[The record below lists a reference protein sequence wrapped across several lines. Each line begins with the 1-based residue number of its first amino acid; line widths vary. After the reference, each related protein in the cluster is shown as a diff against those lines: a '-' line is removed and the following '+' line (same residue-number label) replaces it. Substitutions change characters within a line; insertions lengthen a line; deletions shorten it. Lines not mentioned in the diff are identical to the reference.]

1 MTSRLFRKFCLIAV
15 LFLPIAAVAID
26 ADEQFDDPVLQTRYE
41 AIIAEIRC
49 PMCQNEAIKDSNA
62 MIAEDLRREVARLL
76 RDGRSDM
83 EIYDFLVERY
93 GEFVLYRPRA
103 SGKTLYLWLAPG
115 LLLLVGLVSMVQ
127 VVRRRAA
134 LPIDIDAD
142 EQE

>member
-1 MTSRLFRKFCLIAV
+1 MKKLITLITILLPV
-15 LFLPIAAVAID
+15 LAMGID
-26 ADEQFDDPVLQTRYE
+26 ANQQFDDPVLQTRYE

-76 RDGRSDM
+76 TEGRSDA

-103 SGKTLYLWLAPG
+103 SGRTLYLWLAPG
-115 LLLLVGLVSMVQ
+115 LLLLGGVLLLVQ
-127 VVRRRAA
+127 VLRRRMA
-134 LPIDIDAD
+134 LPIDVDAD
-142 EQE
+142 VQE